1 MYPGVELRLY
11 RYVSVLAEELN
22 FTQAAARLRVSQPAL
37 STQIRDLERELAV
50 KLFERTRGG
59 QQVALTAAGNAFAA
73 EARHVLLHA
82 DRAIQE
88 ARAVSGQDARTYNLG
103 FSPLVDFRIVS
114 NVRRFLADAHPAAEL
129 NFVSGHT
136 SEHVNG
142 LLQGRIHAGLVIL
155 PAIEDRVEF
164 RGFQRERLILAVPQG
179 HPLAKKKQVEVTDL
193 DSLPLVKMRGDIEP
207 RFGSSLRRLFALIR
221 IQPRIFYEATTQ
233 TEALEVVA
241 QDGVA
246 ALTTPAAVHMAN
258 DRILFRKFFD
268 EILTVETSLAYF
280 GEPTSPILRSLQAFL
295 FERFEPWRSGT
306 SPFEEHT
313 SQSILP

>member
-50 KLFERTRGG
+50 KLFERTKGG
-59 QQVALTAAGNAFAA
+59 QQVVLTAAGNAFAA
-73 EARHVLLHA
+73 EARYVLLHA

-88 ARAVSGQDARTYNLG
+88 ARTVSGQHARTWNLG
-103 FSPLVDFRIVS
+103 FSPLVDLRIVS

-155 PAIEDRVEF
+155 PAIEDRVAF
-164 RGFQRERLILAVPQG
+164 RGFQRERLILAVSQG
-179 HPLAKKKQVEVTDL
+179 HPLAGKKHLGVTDL
-193 DSLPLVKMRGDIEP
+193 DGLPLVKMRGDIEP
-207 RFGSSLRRLFALIR
+207 RFGSSLSRLFALIR
-221 IQPRIFYEATTQ
+221 IRPRIFHEATTQ

-246 ALTTPAAVHMAN
+246 ALTTPAAVDMAN
-258 DRILFRKFFD
+258 DRILFRKFSD
-268 EILTVETSLAYF
+268 EILTVEASLAYF
-280 GEPTSPILRSLQAFL
+280 GEPTSPILKSLQAFL
-295 FERFEPWRSGT
+295 FERFQPWRGGL
-306 SPFEEHT
+306 SPLE
-313 SQSILP
+313 